1 MMRFCLRAFHLL
13 PAIVVSIFI
22 SCSSREPSSSEANDS
37 DTTSVIDQRFYNID
51 AYLET
56 SVVNNN
62 DVEIIESDCAL
73 LISPTEDQIAA
84 MIKEYGEEDFST
96 IADDNAWYHSSARML
111 LDSIGVRIISPATRY
126 VRFVGS
132 EGSVMLDLR
141 RKGALPW
148 NLIFFNTKK
157 RPEIFSTV
165 DLSGERI
172 REYFELK
179 PLPGYVEEKFK
190 KFSAT
195 YSLGDGL
202 PLQFL
207 EADFSGDT
215 KRDVAVWVE
224 RKDNG
229 KKGILFFIDG
239 VMDPMIVGAG
249 TELGDAGDDFKWAGI
264 WEIVDAKF
272 TEETTFSE
280 DGDVNGSKPVT
291 LERPAISIREIEGS
305 GGLIYFDGKIFTWIH
320 QGD

>member
-132 EGSVMLDLR
+132 EGSVTASRLCG
-141 RKGALPW
+141 RKIQEVLCY
-148 NLIFFNTKK
+148 IFIGRWTAA
-157 RPEIFSTV
+157 TV
-165 DLSGERI
+165 
-172 REYFELK
+172 
-179 PLPGYVEEKFK
+179 P
-190 KFSAT
+190 
-195 YSLGDGL
+195 
-202 PLQFL
+202 
-207 EADFSGDT
+207 
-215 KRDVAVWVE
+215 
-224 RKDNG
+224 
-229 KKGILFFIDG
+229 
-239 VMDPMIVGAG
+239 
-249 TELGDAGDDFKWAGI
+249 
-264 WEIVDAKF
+264 
-272 TEETTFSE
+272 
-280 DGDVNGSKPVT
+280 
-291 LERPAISIREIEGS
+291 
-305 GGLIYFDGKIFTWIH
+305 
-320 QGD
+320 